1 MAESRPQGEASKV
14 ASTGWFRLLARCGF
28 AADGLVHVLIGAI
41 AISVAIGAGGGRA
54 DASGAL
60 SQIARTPGGVLLLW
74 VVVVALGA
82 LGLWQIVH
90 AILDSGGESTKRWA
104 RRVGDVSKAVVYF
117 TIAFVA
123 ATFAAGGSHSSA
135 KSSETF
141 SARLLSAP
149 GGVFL
154 LIAIGAGIVAVG
166 CFFIYRGISTRFTRD
181 IRVPATP
188 IGTAVTVLGLVGYAA
203 KGLALTV
210 VGVLFA
216 VAAITFDPSKAK
228 GLDGALKALA
238 HLPFGA
244 VILVVVG
251 IGVIA
256 YGVYLGAR
264 ARLARL

>member
-1 MAESRPQGEASKV
+1 MVETSPQGEASKA
-14 ASTGWFRLLARCGF
+14 ASAEWFRVLARCGF

-60 SQIARTPGGVLLLW
+60 SQVARTPGGVVLLV
-74 VVVVALGA
+74 VVVVALAA

-90 AILDSGGESTKRWA
+90 AILASDGDSTKRWA

-117 TIAFVA
+117 AVAGVA

-135 KSSETF
+135 KSSQTF

-154 LIAIGAGIVAVG
+154 LVAIGAGIVAVG
-166 CFFIYRGISTRFTRD
+166 CFFIYRGVSTRFTRD
-181 IRVPATP
+181 IRVPAPP
-188 IGTAVTVLGLVGYAA
+188 IGTAVAVLGVVGYVA
-203 KGLALTV
+203 KGLALAV
-210 VGVLFA
+210 VGVLFG
-216 VAAITFDPSKAK
+216 VAAITFEPSKAR

-244 VILVVVG
+244 IILIVVG

>member
-1 MAESRPQGEASKV
+1 MASA
-14 ASTGWFRLLARCGF
+14 GWFRLLARCGL
-28 AADGLVHVLIGAI
+28 AANGLVHVLIGAI

-60 SQIARTPGGVLLLW
+60 SQIARTPGGTVLLW
-74 VVVVALGA
+74 VVVVGLFA

-90 AILDSGGESTKRWA
+90 AVLASDGDSAKRWA
-104 RRVGDVSKAVVYF
+104 RRVGDISKAVVYF
-117 TIAFVA
+117 AIAVVA
-123 ATFAAGGSHSSA
+123 VTFAVGGSHSST

-154 LIAIGAGIVAVG
+154 LVAIGAGVVAVG
-166 CFFIYRGISTRFTRD
+166 CFFIYRGVSTRFTRD
-181 IRVPATP
+181 IHVPAPP
-188 IGTAVTVLGLVGYAA
+188 IGTAVTVLGVVGYAA

-228 GLDGALKALA
+228 GLDGALRTLA

-264 ARLARL
+264 ARLAKL

>member
-1 MAESRPQGEASKV
+1 MAESSPKSEASKA
-14 ASTGWFRLLARCGF
+14 ASTEWFRVLARCGF

-60 SQIARTPGGVLLLW
+60 SQVARTPGGVILLW

-90 AILDSGGESTKRWA
+90 AILASDSESAKRWA
-104 RRVGDVSKAVVYF
+104 RRIGDVSKAVVYVA
-117 TIAFVA
+117 IAIVA
-123 ATFAAGGSHSSA
+123 GTFAVGGSHSSV

-149 GGVFL
+149 GGVFVL
-154 LIAIGAGIVAVG
+154 LAIAAGVVAVG
-166 CFFIYRGISTRFTRD
+166 CFFIFRGISTRFTND
-181 IRVPATP
+181 IRVPAAP
-188 IGTAVTVLGLVGYAA
+188 MGTAVTVLGVVGYVA
-203 KGLALTV
+203 KGLALV
-210 VGVLFA
+210 AVGVLFA
-216 VAAITFDPSKAK
+216 VAAVTFDPSKAK

-238 HLPFGA
+238 HLPFGT
-244 VILVVVG
+244 VILVAVG